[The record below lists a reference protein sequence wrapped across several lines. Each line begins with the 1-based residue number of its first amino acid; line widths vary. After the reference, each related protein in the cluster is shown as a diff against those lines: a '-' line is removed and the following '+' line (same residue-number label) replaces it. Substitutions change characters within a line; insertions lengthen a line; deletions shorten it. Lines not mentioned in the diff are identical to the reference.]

1 MNKCSLGVIAVVL
14 VVLGLMGCAADSA
27 NGGGGQNN
35 GTAGTSAAGVGAA
48 GTGFAGTGLTA
59 GTGAG
64 AGTAGTTAGTGPVT
78 IGDCKAESEAAE
90 VNRQGADIV
99 WVVDNSC
106 SMADEAEAVRTNM
119 NRFAQKLIDEGVD
132 VRLVLISATSDGS
145 MPMLCPDGD
154 WQCLL
159 NQALSGLNFGIC
171 IDAPFGSGMCPADSK
186 APNYLHVPN
195 TVGSWDAL
203 VQIINSYPMYSS
215 MMRPDAA
222 KHFVV
227 VTDDE
232 STQMDAATFTTSV
245 AGLDPTLFATW
256 KMNAIYAQSMCPA
269 AAAVGNVYKT
279 LIDQTGGVGSDL
291 CSQDFDPVFDA
302 LAQHVAQTA
311 EIACDF
317 PIPPAP
323 AGQTLDPRKVNVRF
337 TSPAGAAVDVAKI
350 PEGEDCNGRE
360 GWYYDNDQ
368 TPTKVISCEASC
380 TSFRSSGG
388 RVEVLFGCDSVVVE

>member
-1 MNKCSLGVIAVVL
+1 MNKCSLGVIAVLLGVL
-14 VVLGLMGCAADSA
+14 GCAADEPT
-27 NGGGGQNN
+27 GGGQNN
-35 GTAGTSAAGVGAA
+35 GTAGVSA
-48 GTGFAGTGLTA
+48 GTGVAGAGFAGTGVA
-59 GTGAG
+59 GTGL
-64 AGTAGTTAGTGPVT
+64 GTAGTTAGAGTAGTGPVT

-90 VNRQGADIV
+90 VNRQGADII

-106 SMADEAEAVRTNM
+106 SMADEAEAVRSNM
-119 NRFAQKLIDEGVD
+119 NRFTQRLSDEGID
-132 VRLVLISATSDGS
+132 VHLVLISATSDGS

-154 WQCLL
+154 WMCLL

-195 TVGSWDAL
+195 VVGSWDAL

-215 MMRPDAA
+215 MMRPGAA

-232 STQMDAATFTTSV
+232 STQMDAATFTQGV
-245 AGLDPTLFATW
+245 NGLDPTLFASW
-256 KMNAIYAQSMCPA
+256 KMNAIYAMSMCPN

-291 CSQDFDPVFDA
+291 CMTDFDPVFDV
-302 LAQHVAQTA
+302 LAQHVAATA

-317 PIPPAP
+317 PIPEPP
-323 AGQTLDPRKVNVRF
+323 AGQDLDPHKVNVRF
-337 TSPAGAAVDVAKI
+337 TTPGGAAVDVAKI
-350 PEGEDCNGRE
+350 PEGETCDGRE
-360 GWYYDNDQ
+360 GWYYDNDAA
-368 TPTKVISCEASC
+368 PTKVISCEASC
-380 TSFRSSGG
+380 AGFRASGG
-388 RVEVLFGCDSVVVE
+388 KVEVLFGCSSIEVE